1 MRRHAVRLVAV
12 AAALFAATA
21 ALSAEGPQG
30 GGTAGSLL
38 APDSGTCGEQGEAPC
53 PSPDEKGRDASP
65 AAAPK
70 ASAAGVLATGT
81 PSPGFTLKDTK
92 GKNVSFNPKAL
103 KKPALLVFWSLFCEP
118 CKEELPLFAWIGDK
132 YQGEGLQLIG
142 VNLDGANMAGA
153 AARFFTMN
161 RLAFPSVM
169 DRKEG
174 KRFVTAEAFGV
185 TGTPSLFLVGSGGG
199 VGWTHVGRVEAPAL
213 EAAVRA
219 ALGL

>member
-1 MRRHAVRLVAV
+1 MRRHAVHLLIV
-12 AAALFAATA
+12 TA
-21 ALSAEGPQG
+21 ALLVAPAALLADDPQG
-30 GGTAGSLL
+30 GGAGNLL
-38 APDSGTCGEQGEAPC
+38 VPDNGTCGEQGETPC
-53 PSPDEKGRDASP
+53 PSPDEKERGTSAT
-65 AAAPK
+65 AAAKTAPT
-70 ASAAGVLATGT
+70 GVLATSA
-81 PSPGFTLKDTK
+81 PAPGFTLKDTK
-92 GKNVSFNPKAL
+92 GKSVSFDPKAL
-103 KKPALLVFWSLFCEP
+103 QKPALLVFWSLFCEP

-132 YQGEGLQLIG
+132 YQGEGLQVIG
-142 VNLDGANMAGA
+142 VNLDGSNMAGA

-185 TGTPSLFLVGSGGG
+185 TGTPSLFLVGPGGT